1 MELAQPG
8 TAAFSEPETSTV
20 RDFLLGEKSERE
32 VLAAVDFHSWG
43 QLILHQPGWTGDG
56 SADDDVPA
64 EIGDSIEGRSINAI
78 RVGNASAPRSV
89 FFMGGLHAREWIS
102 PAALLGAIRELI
114 DTPEYGDRLS
124 HLSILFA
131 PMSNPDGYKYSWD
144 TDRMWRK
151 NRRITQGTTSGMC
164 VGVDLNRNW
173 GQHWGGAQY
182 VASPGSD
189 MYAVGGSA
197 DDWLYKEGTD
207 TGLGFAIE
215 LRDTDATGGYGWVWE
230 TPTLM
235 SSW

>member
-1 MELAQPG
+1 MSAAVKLLNAAHFHLDEGGLAFLSGG

-64 EIGDSIEGRSINAI
+64 ELKAEMVELTDKMVLAI
-78 RVGNASAPRSV
+78 KQR
-89 FFMGGLHAREWIS
+89 
-102 PAALLGAIRELI
+102 
-114 DTPEYGDRLS
+114 T
-124 HLSILFA
+124 
-131 PMSNPDGYKYSWD
+131 
-144 TDRMWRK
+144 
-151 NRRITQGTTSGMC
+151 
-164 VGVDLNRNW
+164 
-173 GQHWGGAQY
+173 GAQY

-215 LRDTDATGGYGWVWE
+215 LRDTDATGGYGSFILPASQIE
-230 TPTLM
+230 PTTGDVMASILAIVDHVLERHT
-235 SSW
+235 